1 MDKDNVQVILEPFDD
16 KISLVLE
23 NIETLV
29 DKKVGPIADKLELV
43 DQKLNTVIKVV
54 KDTNTQINSREKRIS
69 KFEKV
74 V

>member
-1 MDKDNVQVILEPFDD
+1 MDKDNVQVILQPFDD

>member
-1 MDKDNVQVILEPFDD
+1 MQVILQPFDD

>member
-29 DKKVGPIADKLELV
+29 DKKVGPIADKLEAV

-54 KDTNTQINSREKRIS
+54 KDTNTQINSHEKRIS